1 MILWIQMGKNL
12 YKKPAASR
20 YIGADLFF
28 GTGKQDVFKKTEN
41 FFLHVK
47 REFSSVKRQCR
58 KSAECGL

>member
-28 GTGKQDVFKKTEN
+28 GTGKQDVFKKTET
-41 FFLHVK
+41 FFSTSKENSPL
-47 REFSSVKRQCR
+47 
-58 KSAECGL
+58 